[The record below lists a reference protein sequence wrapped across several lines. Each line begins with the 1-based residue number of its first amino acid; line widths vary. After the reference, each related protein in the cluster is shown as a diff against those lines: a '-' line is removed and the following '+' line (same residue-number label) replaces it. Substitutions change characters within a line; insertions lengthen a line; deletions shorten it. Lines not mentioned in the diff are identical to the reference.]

1 MMKFLKIQF
10 AIAVAVILSLFFNP
24 CIDSAK
30 AGIKPG
36 MTYKDGRLTLDADQ
50 TPLSQLLEIIS
61 KSAGVDIFVSKSFN
75 PGNVSIQVT
84 NQPLEDALKSILRG
98 YNYAAIYTKEGEE
111 FRITALKIYNEGQQG
126 GEVLPLFTGGRQTVF
141 AEGTARGETRTV
153 MVNSGGEVVTQG
165 KLDKKGIL
173 VPSQTEIDP
182 NALQTGALQSPWF
195 AMKVQLEQQEA
206 EKFRELQ
213 MLQKRMDSTDDPQKK
228 KALTMIYAD
237 EMSKFYAMKRANTN
251 KVEALK
257 RITQF
262 KDMTG
267 Q

>member
-1 MMKFLKIQF
+1 MIKFLKIQF
-10 AIAVAVILSLFFNP
+10 AVAVAVSLSLFFNP

-50 TPLSQLLEIIS
+50 APLSQLLEIIS

-75 PGNVSIQVT
+75 SGNVSIQVT
-84 NQPLEDALKSILRG
+84 NQPLEDALKSMLRG
-98 YNYAAIYTKEGEE
+98 YNYAAVYTKEGDK

-126 GEVLPLFTGGRQTVF
+126 GEVVPLFTGQRQTVF
-141 AEGTARGETRTV
+141 GEGTARGETRTV
-153 MVNSGGEVVTQG
+153 LVNSGGEVISRGGLENQG
-165 KLDKKGIL
+165 LL
-173 VPSQTEIDP
+173 APSQTEIDP
-182 NALQTGALQSPWF
+182 GAVQTGALQSPWF
-195 AMKVQLEQQEA
+195 AMKVQLDQQEK
-206 EKFRELQ
+206 EKFQELQ
-213 MLQKRMDSTDDPQKK
+213 MLRKQMESANDSEKK

-262 KDMTG
+262 KTVTG

>member
-1 MMKFLKIQF
+1 MIKFLKIQF

-36 MTYKDGRLTLDADQ
+36 MAYKDGRLTLDAEQ
-50 TPLSQLLEIIS
+50 TPLSQVLEIIS
-61 KSAGVDIFVSKSFN
+61 KSVGVDIFVSKGFN

-84 NQPLEDALKSILRG
+84 NQPLEDALKSMLRG
-98 YNYAAIYTKEGEE
+98 YNYAAVYTKEGDV

-141 AEGTARGETRTV
+141 TEETARGETRTV
-153 MVNSGGEVVTQG
+153 MVNSGGEVITHG
-165 KLDKKGIL
+165 GLNKKGVL
-173 VPSQTEIDP
+173 APSQTEIDP
-182 NALQTGALQSPWF
+182 GAVQTGAMQSPWF
-195 AMKVQLEQQEA
+195 AMKVQLEQQEM
-206 EKFRELQ
+206 EKFQELQ
-213 MLQKRMDSTDDPQKK
+213 MLKKRLDSTDDPQKK
-228 KALTMIYAD
+228 KALSMVYAD
-237 EMSKFYAMKRANTN
+237 EMSKFYTMKKANTN